1 MTPNRM
7 QLEGYGYSRMAR
19 IKPSNGFG
27 ELAEILLPPYQ
38 RQDEVENYGQT
49 ANWKVLNIQA

>member
-7 QLEGYGYSRMAR
+7 QLEGYSRMAR
-19 IKPSNGFG
+19 IEPSNRFG
-27 ELAEILLPPYQ
+27 ELVEILLLRYQ
-38 RQDEVENYGQT
+38 RQDEVESYGQT